1 MNAKILADRLID
13 RAKNMQEFTVL
24 RNFDEIVFDG
34 GVIPFTINHC
44 MGEQARIIVPAVTR
58 EEAEKQVDAWLR
70 GQRA

>member
-1 MNAKILADRLID
+1 MNAKQLAEQLIT

-24 RNFDEIVFDG
+24 RDFDDIVLDG
-34 GVIPFTINHC
+34 VMPYTINHC
-44 MGEQARIIVPAVTR
+44 MGEQARIIVPAVTQ